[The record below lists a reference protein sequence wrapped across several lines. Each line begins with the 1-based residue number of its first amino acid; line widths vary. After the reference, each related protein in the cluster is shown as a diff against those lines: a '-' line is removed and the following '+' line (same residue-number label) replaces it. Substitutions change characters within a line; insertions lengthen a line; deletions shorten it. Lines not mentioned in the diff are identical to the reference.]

1 MSTNRNKYQSI
12 YFSSLTAIALLVAAS
27 HFVIDSIVSE
37 ESLMVDINEIGG
49 RQRMLSERI
58 VHLLLEYAVEKD
70 AVVRSDV
77 VRLIEQANDAFDQ
90 THKLLIRGQ
99 ISHTDAVVFE
109 DNIDDL
115 FFDEPLY
122 LDEKARLFVYNTR
135 EVLSRDWSTD
145 LISSFYLKEL
155 RQAAKASLQ
164 SGLEELAT
172 LYTQNSKARIMRLR
186 IIIAI
191 FLITAL
197 VLVLAIGLFV
207 FKPLFRRINTQQEEL
222 KDLAFKDP
230 LTNLLNRRGFF
241 QQAEE
246 QFQQC
251 RINDLPSSVLF
262 IDIDLLKTINDSF
275 GHAMGDNVIVEIAR
289 VCQTNLGDDDIAG
302 RIGGDEFAILL
313 PKRSLLSATEFAEQ
327 LSQAMSLNKIPGI
340 IGDMQVSLSIGVA
353 SATERDKNAFETIS
367 RADKNLYEAKKT
379 GRNLIIAA

>member
-1 MSTNRNKYQSI
+1 MSINRNKYQSI

-27 HFVIDSIVSE
+27 HYVIDSIVSE

-58 VHLLLEYAVEKD
+58 VHLLLDYAVEKD
-70 AVVRSDV
+70 AAVRSDV
-77 VRLIEQANDAFDQ
+77 VRLIEQANNAFDR

-99 ISHTDAVVFE
+99 ISPTDAVLFE

-115 FFDEPLY
+115 FFGEPRY

-135 EVLSRDWSTD
+135 EVLARDWSSD

-155 RQAAKASLQ
+155 RQAAKASLHG
-164 SGLEELAT
+164 GLEELAT
-172 LYTQNSKARIMRLR
+172 LYTQNSKARILRLR
-186 IIIAI
+186 IIVAVFLVTAI
-191 FLITAL
+191 FLVIG
-197 VLVLAIGLFV
+197 IGLFV
-207 FKPLFRRINTQQEEL
+207 FEPLFRRINTQQEEL
-222 KDLAFKDP
+222 RQLAFRDS

-251 RINDLPSSVLF
+251 RINGLPSSVLF
-262 IDIDLLKTINDSF
+262 IDIDFLKTINDSF

-289 VCQTNLGDDDIAG
+289 VCQNNLGDDDIAG

-313 PKRSLLSATEFAEQ
+313 PKRSLLSAKEVAEQ
-327 LSQAMSLNKIPGI
+327 LRQAMSNNKIPGI

-367 RADKNLYEAKKT
+367 RADKNLYKAKKT

>member
-1 MSTNRNKYQSI
+1 MSINRNKYQSI

-27 HFVIDSIVSE
+27 HYVIDSIVSE

-58 VHLLLEYAVEKD
+58 VHLLLDYAVEKD
-70 AVVRSDV
+70 AAVRSDV
-77 VRLIEQANDAFDQ
+77 VRLIEQANNAFDR

-99 ISHTDAVVFE
+99 ISPTDAVLFE

-115 FFDEPLY
+115 FFGEPRY

-135 EVLSRDWSTD
+135 EVLARDWSSD

-155 RQAAKASLQ
+155 RQAAKASLHG
-164 SGLEELAT
+164 GLEELAT
-172 LYTQNSKARIMRLR
+172 LYTQNSKARILRLR
-186 IIIAI
+186 IIVAVFLVTAI
-191 FLITAL
+191 FLVIG
-197 VLVLAIGLFV
+197 IGLFV
-207 FKPLFRRINTQQEEL
+207 FEPLFRRINTQQEEL
-222 KDLAFKDP
+222 RQLAFRDS

-251 RINDLPSSVLF
+251 RVNGLPSSVLF
-262 IDIDLLKTINDSF
+262 IDIDFLKTINDSF
-275 GHAMGDNVIVEIAR
+275 GHAMGDNVIIEIAR
-289 VCQTNLGDDDIAG
+289 VCQNNLGDDDIAG

-313 PKRSLLSATEFAEQ
+313 PKRSLLSAKEVAEQ
-327 LSQAMSLNKIPGI
+327 LRQAMSNNKIPGI

-367 RADKNLYEAKKT
+367 RADKNLYESKKT

>member
-1 MSTNRNKYQSI
+1 MSINRNKYQSI

-27 HFVIDSIVSE
+27 HYVIDSIVSE

-70 AVVRSDV
+70 AAVRSDV
-77 VRLIEQANDAFDQ
+77 VRLIEQANNAFDR

-99 ISHTDAVVFE
+99 ISPTDAVLFE

-115 FFDEPLY
+115 FFGEPRY

-135 EVLSRDWSTD
+135 EVLARDWSSD

-155 RQAAKASLQ
+155 RQAAKASLHG
-164 SGLEELAT
+164 GLEELAT
-172 LYTQNSKARIMRLR
+172 LYTQNSKARILRLR
-186 IIIAI
+186 IIVAVFLVTAI
-191 FLITAL
+191 FLVIG
-197 VLVLAIGLFV
+197 IGLFV
-207 FKPLFRRINTQQEEL
+207 FEPLFRRINTQQEEL
-222 KDLAFKDP
+222 RQLAFRDP

-251 RINDLPSSVLF
+251 RINGLPSSVLF
-262 IDIDLLKTINDSF
+262 IDIDFLKTINDSF
-275 GHAMGDNVIVEIAR
+275 GHAMGDNVIAEIAR
-289 VCQTNLGDDDIAG
+289 VCQNNLGDDDIAG

-313 PKRSLLSATEFAEQ
+313 PKRSLLSAKEVAEQ
-327 LSQAMSLNKIPGI
+327 LRQAMSNDKIPGI